1 MIPAANILAFCV
13 AAVPLIM
20 VPGPTVLF
28 VIGRSLALGRVG
40 GLLSV
45 LGNAIGALVIAIAVA
60 LGVGVL
66 VESSVVAFTV
76 IKIAGSAYLVY
87 LGIQAIRHRNDASK
101 EVDVAEVSRSR
112 QRLVWEGFVVG
123 ITNPKTLVFLIAVL
137 PQFVDYNAGSIPLQ
151 LGLLGALFVIFAL
164 ISDGAWA
171 LLAGTARDWFAASPR
186 RLAVLSAIGGAL
198 IIVIGVAMLFVGH
211 G

>member
-123 ITNPKTLVFLIAVL
+123 ITNPKTLVFLIAAL

>member
-45 LGNAIGALVIAIAVA
+45 LGNAIGALVIAIVVA

>member
-137 PQFVDYNAGSIPLQ
+137 PQFVDYNEGSIPLQ

>member
-137 PQFVDYNAGSIPLQ
+137 PQFVDYNSGGIPLQ